1 MKWIGQ
7 HIYDLIA
14 RFRSEV
20 YLEGITSGT
29 PNAFISV
36 DSNKK
41 IVTGIPA
48 IESVGT
54 ITSGQWRADAI
65 STAYGGTGLT

>member
-29 PNAFISV
+29 PNAFIYV
-36 DSNKK
+36 D
-41 IVTGIPA
+41 
-48 IESVGT
+48 
-54 ITSGQWRADAI
+54 
-65 STAYGGTGLT
+65 